1 MKRKAIAKVAPS
13 KRITVRA
20 LRTFQGNELEVFAF
34 FLRGE
39 DVTRIADISRVESAD
54 QDALKGFQR
63 PEIRG
68 HVRSIVEYL
77 NKRNV
82 LFPNAIIVAMSP
94 QAKFILSRGPK
105 PQGLIDIAQQG
116 SLTIPLFEEG
126 SRIAWIVDGQQR
138 SLALAQ
144 ADVKGLPVP
153 IVAFISDDLSVQR
166 EQFILVNKARPLP
179 TRLINEL
186 LPVTSSVLLPRS
198 LLAKK
203 IPSELMK
210 LLNRDRNSPFFQ
222 LIRLM
227 SDKANKKA
235 VVSDTAVVNM
245 IKDSINNP
253 LGALAPYKGSGPDS
267 ADIKSMYSILL
278 TYWNAVKAV
287 FPHAWGADVKHTL
300 LMRGAGIEAMGVL
313 MDRIWAKYSGA
324 TDIEHIVRSE
334 LERIADHCHWTSGT
348 WTHVGL
354 AWNEVENTPRS
365 IKRLKDALMR
375 SYMEPASK

>member
-1 MKRKAIAKVAPS
+1 MRQKSKSKAVS
-13 KRITVRA
+13 SDRITVRA
-20 LRTFQGNELEVFAF
+20 LRTYQGKHLEVFAF

-82 LFPNAIIVAMSP
+82 LFPNAIILAMSP
-94 QAKFILSRGPK
+94 QARFTLSRGPK
-105 PQGLIDIAQQG
+105 PRGLLDIAQQG
-116 SLTIPLFEEG
+116 TLAIPLYEEG

-144 ADVKGLPVP
+144 ADAKGTPVP
-153 IVAFISDDLSVQR
+153 IVAFISDDISVQR

-203 IPSELMK
+203 IPSALMK
-210 LLNRDRNSPFFQ
+210 LLNGDRNSPFFQ

-227 SDKANKKA
+227 SDRSNKKA
-235 VVSDTAVVNM
+235 VVSDSAVVNM
-245 IKDSINNP
+245 IKESITNP
-253 LGALAPYKGSGPDS
+253 LGALAPYKNSGPDS

-278 TYWNAVKAV
+278 TFWNAVKTV
-287 FPHAWGADVKHTL
+287 FPHAWGADVKHSL

-313 MDRIWAKYSGA
+313 MDRIWAKYSGIP
-324 TDIEHIVRSE
+324 DIQQIVRSE
-334 LERIADHCHWTSGT
+334 LERIREDCHWTSGT
-348 WTHVGL
+348 WKQLGL
-354 AWNEVENTPRS
+354 SWNEVENTPRS
-365 IKRLKDALMR
+365 IKRLKDALIR
-375 SYMEPASK
+375 SYMEHAGR

>member
-1 MKRKAIAKVAPS
+1 MKKTKIVRNTSIPQ
-13 KRITVRA
+13 ITVRA
-20 LRTFQGNELEVFAF
+20 LRTFQGKNFEVYAF

-54 QDALKGFQR
+54 QEALKGFQR

-68 HVRSIVEYL
+68 HVRSIVDYL
-77 NKRNV
+77 DKGNV
-82 LFPNAIIVAMSP
+82 LFPNAIILAMSP
-94 QAKFILSRGPK
+94 QATFLLSRGPK
-105 PQGLIDIAQQG
+105 PQGLLDIAQQG
-116 SLTIPLFEEG
+116 TLTIPLYKEG

-144 ADVKGLPVP
+144 SKEKGLPVP
-153 IVAFISDDLSVQR
+153 IVAFVSDDLSVQR

-210 LLNRDRNSPFFQ
+210 LLNKDQNSPFFN
-222 LIRLM
+222 LIRLL
-227 SDKANKKA
+227 SDKSSVTA

-245 IKDSINNP
+245 IKESINNP

-267 ADIKSMYSILL
+267 ADIKAMYSIVL
-278 TYWNAVKAV
+278 TYWSAVKST
-287 FPHAWGADVKHTL
+287 FPNAWGIDVKRSL

-324 TDIEHIVRSE
+324 PDIQQLAKSE
-334 LERIADHCHWTSGT
+334 LEKIAVDCRWTSGT
-348 WTHVGL
+348 WPQLGL
-354 AWNEVENTPRS
+354 AWNEIENTPRS
-365 IKRLKDALMR
+365 IKRLKDALIL
-375 SYMEPASK
+375 SYMERAGR

>member
-1 MKRKAIAKVAPS
+1 MRRASQKNE
-13 KRITVRA
+13 ITIRA
-20 LRTFQGNELEVFAF
+20 LRTRQGDGLDVFAF

-39 DVTRIADISRVESAD
+39 DVTRIADISRVESVD

-68 HVRSIVEYL
+68 HVRSIIEYL
-77 NKRNV
+77 NKGNV
-82 LFPNAIIVAMSP
+82 LFPNAIILAMSP
-94 QAKFILSRGPK
+94 QARFTLSRGPK
-105 PQGLIDIAQQG
+105 PRGLLDIAQQG
-116 SLTIPLFEEG
+116 TLAIPLYEEG

-144 ADVKGLPVP
+144 ADSKGLPVP
-153 IVAFISDDLSVQR
+153 IVAFVSDDLSIQR

-203 IPSELMK
+203 VPSELMK

-227 SDKANKKA
+227 SVKSSKTA
-235 VVSDTAVVNM
+235 VVSDTAVINM
-245 IKDSINNP
+245 IRESMNNP

-287 FPHAWGADVKHTL
+287 FPNAWGSDVKRSL
-300 LMRGAGIEAMGVL
+300 LMRGAGIEAMGIL
-313 MDRIWAKYSGA
+313 MDRIWARHSGA
-324 TDIEHIVRSE
+324 TDIPSVVRVE
-334 LERIADHCHWTSGT
+334 LQRIADDCHWTSGT
-348 WTHVGL
+348 WKQLGL
-354 AWNEVENTPRS
+354 PWNEIENTPRS
-365 IKRLKDALMR
+365 IKRLKDALIR
-375 SYMEPASK
+375 SYMEHAAK

>member
-1 MKRKAIAKVAPS
+1 MPKLTSRN
-13 KRITVRA
+13 RITVRA
-20 LRTFQGNELEVFAF
+20 LRTYQGKGLEVFAF

-82 LFPNAIIVAMSP
+82 LFPNAIILAMSP
-94 QAKFILSRGPK
+94 QARFTLSRGPK
-105 PQGLIDIAQQG
+105 PKGLLDIAQQG
-116 SLTIPLFEEG
+116 TLAIPLYEEG

-144 ADVKGLPVP
+144 ADAKGLPVP

-198 LLAKK
+198 LLARKV
-203 IPSELMK
+203 PSELMK
-210 LLNRDRNSPFFQ
+210 LLSRDHNSPFFQ

-227 SDKANKKA
+227 SDRSSKTA

-245 IKDSINNP
+245 IRESVNNP

-278 TYWNAVKAV
+278 TYWNTVKFV
-287 FPHAWGADVKHTL
+287 FPHAWGADVKHSL

-324 TDIEHIVRSE
+324 ADIQHIVRSE
-334 LERIADHCHWTSGT
+334 LERIAEDCHWTSGT
-348 WTHVGL
+348 WKNLGL
-354 AWNEVENTPRS
+354 AWNEIENTPRS
-365 IKRLKDALMR
+365 IKRLKDVLIR
-375 SYMEPASK
+375 SYMEHAGR